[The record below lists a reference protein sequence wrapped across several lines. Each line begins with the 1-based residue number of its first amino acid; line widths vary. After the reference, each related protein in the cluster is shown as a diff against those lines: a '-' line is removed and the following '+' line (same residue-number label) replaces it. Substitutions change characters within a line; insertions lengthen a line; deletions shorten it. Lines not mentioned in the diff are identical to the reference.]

1 MMMVSDTEEKESKQG
16 SAVQNEGERQYEEE
30 EESETGV
37 TPRKRLR
44 QGGGQES
51 Q

>member
-1 MMMVSDTEEKESKQG
+1 MRRRKVSRE
-16 SAVQNEGERQYEEE
+16 VQYRMKREREYEEE

-37 TPRKRLR
+37 TPMKRLR